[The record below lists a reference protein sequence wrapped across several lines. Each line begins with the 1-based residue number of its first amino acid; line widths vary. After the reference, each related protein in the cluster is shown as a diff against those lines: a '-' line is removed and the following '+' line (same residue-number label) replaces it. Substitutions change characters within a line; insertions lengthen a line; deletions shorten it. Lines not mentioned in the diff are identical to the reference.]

1 MFVLEE
7 RGVTYRSEIILIVAM
22 GLNRVIGCEGELPWT
37 LKSDLRHFRKL
48 TTGHTVVMGRKT
60 YESIGK
66 PLEGRRNIVMTHD
79 PLYQREG
86 VETVTGFATL
96 MAAIAKDRNKVF
108 VIGGGNFYRQ
118 AILLADKIIV
128 TEVKAS
134 VYGDVYFPEIDKKC
148 FKEISRIKDIQEEGD
163 DYAYDIVEYD
173 YIDPRKS

>member
-1 MFVLEE
+1 M
-7 RGVTYRSEIILIVAM
+7 TYRSEIILVVAM
-22 GLNRVIGCEGELPWT
+22 GLNRVIGWDGALPWT
-37 LKSDLRHFRKL
+37 LKSDLKHFRKL
-48 TTGHTVVMGRKT
+48 TMGHTVVMGRKT

-96 MAAIAKDRNKVF
+96 MAAIAKDHNTVF
-108 VIGGGNFYRQ
+108 VIGGGNLYRQ

-134 VYGDVYFPEIDKKC
+134 VYGDTYFPEIDRMC
-148 FKEISRIKDIQEEGD
+148 FKEISRLKNIQEKGD
-163 DYAYDIVEYD
+163 DYAYDIVEYE
-173 YIDPRKS
+173 YTYPRKG